1 MEKTIR
7 ILSIVLVAQL
17 LLALGMSLTG
27 PNLVA
32 AHPNTP
38 LFTLGDRPV
47 DHLTIDGPD
56 GARVVL
62 AKQGQGWVLPDSGGY
77 PADRTQADTL
87 LSRLEG
93 LQRGLPVATTQGAL
107 KRFKVSDESFERRVL
122 LAHGDD
128 TLATLYL
135 GSSPGM
141 HHVHARTGKDDAV
154 YSVDFAVYEAPD
166 KAADWEDKAVLQFPQ
181 DSLKSIDVA
190 GLTLH
195 RAPAPA
201 VDKGADK
208 SGANG
213 EGKPASTASW
223 QVDAAGQGEVINP
236 AGAKD
241 LAGKLA
247 RLRIGAVL
255 GTEAKPEYGLD
266 KPALT
271 LSVTRKGGEP
281 LEYRLGPTGKEGYAV
296 LKSSARPEYFRVPG
310 YTADAL
316 IKAAGRTQLVQ
327 AAPAPAAVAN
337 APAGQPKSG
346 KPGDSQAAGS
356 SPGIPGPGDT
366 DQQAASK
373 GDAS

>member
-47 DHLTIDGPD
+47 DHLTIEGPD

-62 AKQGQGWVLPDSGGY
+62 AKQGQGWVLPDNGGY
-77 PADRTQADTL
+77 PADRTQVDTL

-93 LQRGLPVATTQGAL
+93 LQRGLPVATTRGAL

-181 DSLKSIDVA
+181 DSLERIDVA

-195 RAPAPA
+195 RVPAA
-201 VDKGADK
+201 ACRQGR
-208 SGANG
+208 G
-213 EGKPASTASW
+213 
-223 QVDAAGQGEVINP
+223 QVRRQRRDQAGQYGE
-236 AGAKD
+236 
-241 LAGKLA
+241 LAG
-247 RLRIGAVL
+247 RWRGA
-255 GTEAKPEYGLD
+255 G
-266 KPALT
+266 
-271 LSVTRKGGEP
+271 
-281 LEYRLGPTGKEGYAV
+281 
-296 LKSSARPEYFRVPG
+296 
-310 YTADAL
+310 
-316 IKAAGRTQLVQ
+316 
-327 AAPAPAAVAN
+327 
-337 APAGQPKSG
+337 
-346 KPGDSQAAGS
+346 
-356 SPGIPGPGDT
+356 
-366 DQQAASK
+366 
-373 GDAS
+373 

>member
-17 LLALGMSLTG
+17 LLAVGMSLTG

-38 LFTLGDRPV
+38 LFTLGDRSV
-47 DHLTIDGPD
+47 DHLTIEGPD

-62 AKQGQGWVLPDSGGY
+62 AKQGQGWVLPDNGGFQ
-77 PADRTQADTL
+77 ADRTQVDSL

-93 LQRGLPVATTQGAL
+93 LQHGLPVATTPGAL
-107 KRFKVSDESFERRVL
+107 KRFKVSDASFERRVL

-141 HHVHARTGKDDAV
+141 HHVHARTARDDAV
-154 YSVDFAVYEAPD
+154 YAVDFAVYEVPD
-166 KAADWEDKAVLQFPQ
+166 KAADWEDKAILQFPQ
-181 DSLKSIDVA
+181 DSLETIKVA

-195 RAPAPA
+195 RTPAAA
-201 VDKGADK
+201 VDKETGK
-208 SGANG
+208 SAANG
-213 EGKPASTASW
+213 EASSAKSASW
-223 QVDAAGQGEVINP
+223 QVEAAGQGEVVNP
-236 AGAKD
+236 AGAQD

-266 KPALT
+266 KPALV
-271 LSVTRKGGEP
+271 LSVTRKGGEQ
-281 LEYRLGPTGKEGYAV
+281 LEYRIGPTGKEGYAV

-310 YTADAL
+310 NSADAL

-327 AAPAPAAVAN
+327 AIPVPAPAAEA
-337 APAGQPKSG
+337 ADGQSWSG
-346 KPGDSQAAGS
+346 KPGDSRAVDS
-356 SPGIPGPGDT
+356 KPGKSGPDAT
-366 DQQAASK
+366 DQQADSKSAS
-373 GDAS
+373 

>member
-1 MEKTIR
+1 
-7 ILSIVLVAQL
+7 
-17 LLALGMSLTG
+17 
-27 PNLVA
+27 
-32 AHPNTP
+32 
-38 LFTLGDRPV
+38 V
-47 DHLTIDGPD
+47 DHLTIEGPE

-77 PADRTQADTL
+77 PADRTQVDTL

-93 LQRGLPVATTQGAL
+93 LQRGLPVATTPGAL

-181 DSLKSIDVA
+181 DSLKSITVA

-223 QVDAAGQGEVINP
+223 QVEAAGQGEVVNP
-236 AGAKD
+236 AGAKE

-271 LSVTRKGGEP
+271 LSVTRKGSEK

-316 IKAAGRTQLVQ
+316 IKAAARTQLVQ
-327 AAPAPAAVAN
+327 AAPAAPAAA
-337 APAGQPKSG
+337 AHAAAGQSAG
-346 KPGDSQAAGS
+346 NTPG
-356 SPGIPGPGDT
+356 SPGEEGVAPPGG
-366 DQQAASK
+366 S
-373 GDAS
+373 